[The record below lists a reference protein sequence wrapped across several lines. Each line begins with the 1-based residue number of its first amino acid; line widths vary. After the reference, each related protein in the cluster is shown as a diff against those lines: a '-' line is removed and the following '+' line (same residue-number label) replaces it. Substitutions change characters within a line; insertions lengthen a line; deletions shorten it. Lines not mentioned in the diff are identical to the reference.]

1 MHGKK
6 NQQHTVLYDVN
17 TDGPHFVVLLNRDT
31 LTPESVVCET
41 TRVWRAEPKSPV
53 QVFFDGARITLDQ
66 AFIYRDDPVITG
78 IHPRATIREWVGIF
92 FLFCFIHSLPFCLVA
107 LLVCMFSFRSV
118 KQNSQGRTTLMRSRL
133 WLFFFRTTFLKPFPC
148 QRILESLLKPL
159 VFLHFFFFFFYKVWT
174 LVLIESMCGCVVFL

>member
-1 MHGKK
+1 MHCKK
-6 NQQHTVLYDVN
+6 NQQHSVLYDVN

-92 FLFCFIHSLPFCLVA
+92 FLFLLHPLPTILFGCFV
-107 LLVCMFSFRSV
+107 SV
-118 KQNSQGRTTLMRSRL
+118 Y
-133 WLFFFRTTFLKPFPC
+133 
-148 QRILESLLKPL
+148 
-159 VFLHFFFFFFYKVWT
+159 V
-174 LVLIESMCGCVVFL
+174 